1 MPDRGCGR
9 HAAVQCIPVSDT
21 TRFAVSARSPV
32 QPAPKRRRSARGGVA
47 HAACRIVRRKGDGR
61 QFRIQRV
68 VPPGMPS
75 SRCSFIASVGGGRG
89 RQRRFS
95 HRSSRGAVHPARW
108 RRLPPTS
115 PRSLVA
121 LLDRTLVRLN
131 ENVPGDTLLSAL
143 NGDATVSAKALVGT
157 GLVNNTAAL
166 HGSLPVGTAALGRA
180 LLGAVLLA
188 HGKEENERVQIEF
201 RCVGRGGRRH
211 FALFGVLGADA
222 VGARA
227 RRVSQRGRSGRSR
240 RLSGANVARRQRG
253 HHAARGEERAATEC
267 ARLTDA
273 AGARRFTPQAMLE
286 QLLEGMDMHMVGESK
301 PCYACTCSRSKVE
314 RLLTLLPHDEVMS
327 VLREQQQFEGTCE
340 FCGATYRISANE
352 AAAIAN
358 RARNAGDAEG
368 DESRS
373 E

>member
-1 MPDRGCGR
+1 ML
-9 HAAVQCIPVSDT
+9 
-21 TRFAVSARSPV
+21 
-32 QPAPKRRRSARGGVA
+32 
-47 HAACRIVRRKGDGR
+47 
-61 QFRIQRV
+61 
-68 VPPGMPS
+68 S
-75 SRCSFIASVGGGRG
+75 SGCSFIASVGCGTS

-95 HRSSRGAVHPARW
+95 QRCSRGAVRPGRW
-108 RRLPPTS
+108 RRIPPTS
-115 PRSLVA
+115 KRSLVA
-121 LLDRTLVRLN
+121 LWDRTLVRLN

-201 RCVGRGGRRH
+201 RGDGPLRTVVSIADSDGRARGYLGDPLVHLPVTDAGKLDVGRAIGRGFLTVVRSH
-211 FALFGVLGADA
+211 PSWSVPYRGITQIVSGEVADDILHYLVYSEQVPSALALGVFLKEGE
-222 VGARA
+222 
-227 RRVSQRGRSGRSR
+227 
-240 RLSGANVARRQRG
+240 VA
-253 HHAARGEERAATEC
+253 
-267 ARLTDA
+267 A
-273 AGARRFTPQAMLE
+273 AGGYLVQMLPGASEATMQHVEKNVLRLNALGSPTQLVRDGFTPQAMLE
-286 QLLEGMDMHMVGESK
+286 QLLEGMDMHMVGEAR

-352 AAAIAN
+352 AAAIAD
-358 RARNAGDAEG
+358 RARNADDAEA